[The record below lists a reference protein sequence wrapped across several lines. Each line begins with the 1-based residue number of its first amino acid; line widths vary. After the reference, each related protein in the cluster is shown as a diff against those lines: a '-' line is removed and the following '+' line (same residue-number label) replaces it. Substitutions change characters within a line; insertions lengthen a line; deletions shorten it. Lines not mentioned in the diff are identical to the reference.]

1 MGFIVLLIFLI
12 GIIVVIKNNKKQ
24 NNKLP
29 EYFNSNSLQATYQLI
44 FEATV
49 EDIER
54 WLKNGSLPKSHFYEE
69 LKDRDVLIIFTWIQD
84 TSEQGKEKLRLLQKF
99 EFDINKTTSSGKNAA
114 MDYIDGMDPL
124 YWFKQESEKN
134 IPEEKYHNA
143 DFFTNEL
150 LYFKTI
156 GLDFSKLDNLNR
168 SVFYYA
174 FKTII
179 KKDIKVY
186 PNLLFICDE
195 IIKVFSLTP
204 NLADIAFLLMKD
216 FDVSTGEQILRKYYT
231 NEERNQ
237 LGTVFN
243 EAKEK
248 ALIDDAKHKLL
259 EKLLKVND

>member
-156 GLDFSKLDNLNR
+156 
-168 SVFYYA
+168 
-174 FKTII
+174 I